1 MLGSFMVDFLFGKDM
16 KKFLITISPLC
27 AILFVLMWI
36 SGGLKG
42 TLIFLGAVL
51 LIVAL
56 TFGFEKWIKFV
67 DKHIKD

>member
-1 MLGSFMVDFLFGKDM
+1 M

-36 SGGLKG
+36 SCGLKCV
-42 TLIFLGAVL
+42 LAFFGAML
-51 LIVAL
+51 FIVAL
-56 TFGFEKWIKFV
+56 AFGFAKWIEFV